1 MGIAEQTLIAQM
13 NKFIRER
20 RGGGQQATGAQQSA
34 AIATPMPHQPAP
46 KVDDQAQASAVELMI
61 VQLIIRHGDEVVFE
75 NVEDDSGNSYNL
87 TIAQFINYNL
97 AIDGLSLSDNLHCQI
112 LAEAVAHSGEPGF
125 KAERYFIDHDDINIS
140 RLAADMATDKF
151 HLAESQQ
158 PRNDK
163 EALRQRA
170 LHLVLDFRMDYLER
184 RLKAIRQEI
193 KQVGENVER
202 MRELMNDFKD
212 ISELRNS
219 LARKLGSNIIL

>member
-1 MGIAEQTLIAQM
+1 
-13 NKFIRER
+13 
-20 RGGGQQATGAQQSA
+20 
-34 AIATPMPHQPAP
+34 
-46 KVDDQAQASAVELMI
+46 
-61 VQLIIRHGDEVVFE
+61 
-75 NVEDDSGNSYNL
+75 
-87 TIAQFINYNL
+87 
-97 AIDGLSLSDNLHCQI
+97 
-112 LAEAVAHSGEPGF
+112 
-125 KAERYFIDHDDINIS
+125 
-140 RLAADMATDKF
+140 MATDKF